1 MTYLRPGVLSLAVA
15 VAVSASMIAT
25 PALAGRRLQTKSV
38 HFLSYRH
45 AEFTQSEVTVMPAVG
60 DDQQSIPKSI
70 NTLYIDQ
77 NHDRTSYSI
86 HSVSFTDILYNIYGG
101 VSTVDQFETG
111 ENDVAQKYTKILKVD
126 NKGIFRFTH
135 NLGEEKLVIEVRGR
149 MTDEDSVWAVRRRL
163 VGIKLLEP
171 LTKIAHPQL
180 LHAVL
185 GAADDKAG
193 DLGAS
198 DHYVELAT
206 IEVEK
211 VAVNGRTF
219 MRLIAAGDQ
228 PPELQRLGQSLFVND
243 DVLLAAAASA
253 YIQVHV
259 LKIGLQQKALNEL
272 LAHNKPVGYVV
283 HVEGDKQL
291 CPVPSGYPKLEVAE
305 APGEVIVFH
314 GQKPNPH
321 DLTFVENIYN
331 LWKEAE
337 ADYTIP
343 SAATKVKKG
352 KVETYL
358 YVIRSR
364 QMAVLEE
371 IVARHGAEEPTTL
384 TNEDKRALNTL
395 ACYEFLQQALVSAT
409 PTLASPAAEFELTTE
424 HIRVASLA
432 ITPTWLQMQFAKY
445 FSFKSVLGDLLTNQ
459 DFVQSIL
466 NPVAAEL
473 RADVA
478 YQDDPFAAK
487 VTADMARQLIQRE
500 KILALKLRQKIEVKA
515 EHDLARSLS
524 LQEGLQNQLQKLQQE
539 VAEIPALKQEVRNAR
554 EKAIKIRNIELAEA
568 LGIDHWDDAQSP
580 EEQAIRIRERLNDK
594 DTVKTNLAAIE
605 GQLGI
610 TPDNENDLG
619 ARFQSIQQH
628 LSALIQPIHNRVH
641 ILTDSKEELEDIR
654 TPDHTKAMPEVVE
667 KLTAVEKAL
676 KMDDLDRKEDV
687 YDRRHAISEEIQTYI
702 TDVRQNAE
710 EEAQRIL
717 KIIEEIVGIKVNED
731 DGNAE
736 RLNRVRS
743 KLESDDVTEK
753 MLADIDYRVRK
764 KNIAPTY
771 ETGKLKLARLQG
783 RLNFLVED
791 ADELITKQQIV
802 LLKVVE
808 EKLNIDISENSAAE
822 ERGQHFIATL
832 ADVLKVKFRKDASLD
847 EKKDA
852 LSTKIWLLTDE
863 VDELYNHESVKRDRN
878 NEIALQLNIENY
890 KEDAP
895 LKDQNRLIT
904 ATLARLD
911 EEVFNAGQPDV
922 NERVAAIENELDRQM
937 ARLGPK
943 PRYVLDRELA
953 RAKVSIEEAETELEE
968 LHRKLDAVDRK
979 QVVFTDSTDVPTDR
993 DKYITALHKSLKR
1006 IHARFGLTQ
1015 NDNQTPEDLLND
1027 IERFLQE
1034 SEYYA
1039 EKRVG
1044 LIHQLNTN
1052 IRALKIPFEFDHDN
1066 YLEGSNYINAIRD
1079 YQASHGKDKVNHA
1092 EGELPETR
1100 RKYTQVTQF
1109 LHEHDFREME
1119 LASAKDEEKQ
1129 SQAPLDTENQAI
1141 DNSKDIDPKTKTK
1154 LEHNKEIMDKIVK
1167 ISKALETLED
1177 HEASLKVIENN
1188 LGLKPDSTA
1197 THDAR
1202 IDALRN
1208 KQLELGGDDGFGGK
1222 ILQLTRKQQNLKRAA
1237 EGKKAELEILREAL
1251 RAAEEAVEN
1260 DGGPFQYSPEE
1271 LKSFSEYFATHSACA
1286 NKITT
1291 LLQEGSI
1298 SKVELDNYIKAVR
1311 GVDGYQTVAEFE
1323 HLLGYKHGVDVPRF
1337 KVVVGILSD
1346 KGADEFMQTAFN
1358 PVTVA
1363 ASHPAG
1369 MKESVVGMK
1378 EYAAAVIANY
1388 VLDDIAFENGRRT
1401 AAFLCNL
1408 QDTLTPYTNVAGLS
1422 ESDLIKAIHN
1432 TLMLAHVAAVEWQL
1446 NDYWVKP
1453 SAFLVQAVTWYYTS
1467 YKPLLATHTV
1477 WQAND
1482 LSLSNMVFL
1491 YLLDL
1496 TNRGDYLHRML
1507 IPFQHWLQGYGVDL
1521 DRTGQY
1527 AYHSGIEQVS
1537 EVGGMVMPLG
1547 KAASSVIL
1555 LQTGAM
1561 LFARQHNANPHSY
1574 RSISRLTPE
1583 IVKSMGSGQGVQVPL
1598 LHRATPQKVKTLA
1611 SATAG
1616 LVLGPVATVGAYA
1629 HGLISGFTYA
1639 QTFGFALA
1647 SSLTFDFFMNDN
1659 KMLTQWLGGPL
1670 GRSLDKINR
1679 WKGMGETQDEFVKRT
1694 AIASP
1699 QRFNETDEAYTN
1711 RAKAGNRMHGWTRH
1725 ENYLQFRDRRDRTMK
1740 MFENSWE
1747 KYFRENVPKWS
1758 FSHAE
1763 SIPYSCTLGAL
1774 FESGTE
1780 APEEASTAMN
1790 AFLP

>member
-1 MTYLRPGVLSLAVA
+1 MTCLRPGVLSLAVA
-15 VAVSASMIAT
+15 IAVSAFMTGT

-38 HFLSYRH
+38 DFFSYEH
-45 AEFTQSEVTVMPAVG
+45 AEFTQSEVTVLPAVG

-70 NTLYIDQ
+70 TTLYIDPK
-77 NHDRTSYSI
+77 HDRTSYSI
-86 HSVSFTDILYNIYGG
+86 HSVGFTDILYNIKGG

-111 ENDVAQKYTKILKVD
+111 ENDVAQKYSKILKVG

-135 NLGEEKLVIEVRGR
+135 NLEEEKLVIEVRGT
-149 MTDEDSVWAVRRRL
+149 MTDQDSVSAVHRRL
-163 VGIKLLEP
+163 DGCRLLEF
-171 LTKIAHPQL
+171 TKIAHPQL

-185 GAADDKAG
+185 GVADDKAG

-219 MRLIAAGDQ
+219 TRLIAAGDQ

-253 YIQVHV
+253 YIQVHI
-259 LKIGLQQKALNEL
+259 LKRDLQQKALNKL

-283 HVEGDKQL
+283 HVKGDRPL
-291 CPVPSGYPKLEVAE
+291 YPVPSGYPKLEVAE

-321 DLTFVENIYN
+321 DITFVENLYN

-337 ADYTIP
+337 ADNPIP
-343 SAATKVKKG
+343 SVATIVRKG
-352 KVETYL
+352 KVETYQF
-358 YVIRSR
+358 VIQSR

-371 IVARHGAEEPTTL
+371 IAARHGTEQPMTF
-384 TNEDKRALNTL
+384 TNEDKQAINTL

-409 PTLASPAAEFELTTE
+409 PTQASPAAQFELTPE

-432 ITPTWLQMQFAKY
+432 ITPTWLQMQFADH
-445 FSFKSVLGDLLTNQ
+445 FSFKPVLGDLLTNQ
-459 DFVQSIL
+459 NFVQSIL
-466 NPVAAEL
+466 NPFAAESQT
-473 RADVA
+473 DVA
-478 YQDDPFAAK
+478 YQDDSFVAK
-487 VTADMARQLIQRE
+487 VSADMARQLIERE
-500 KILALKLRQKIEVKA
+500 EVQALQLIQNQA
-515 EHDLARSLS
+515 EHYLARTLS
-524 LQEGLQNQLQKLQQE
+524 LLEGRQNQLQKLQQE

-568 LGIDHWDDAQSP
+568 LGIDHWDDTQSL
-580 EEQAIRIRERLNDK
+580 EDQAIRIRERLNEK

-605 GQLGI
+605 GQLDI

-628 LSALIQPIHNRVH
+628 LSALIQPIHDRVN
-641 ILTDSKEELEDIR
+641 ILTDSKEKLEDIR
-654 TPDHTKAMPEVVE
+654 TPDHTKAMPEVLE
-667 KLTAVEKAL
+667 KLMALEKAL
-676 KMDDLDRKEDV
+676 KMDDLDRKDDV

-710 EEAQRIL
+710 EEALRIL

-743 KLESDDVTEK
+743 KLESNDVTEK

-863 VDELYNHESVKRDRN
+863 VGEFYDHESVKRDRN
-878 NEIALQLNIENY
+878 NEIARQLNIENY

-904 ATLARLD
+904 ATLEQLD

-922 NERVAAIENELDRQM
+922 NERIAAIENELDRLM

-968 LHRKLDAVDRK
+968 LHRKLDVVDRK

-993 DKYITALHKSLKR
+993 DKYITDLNKSLKQ

-1044 LIHQLNTN
+1044 LIHQLNTIIN
-1052 IRALKIPFEFDHDN
+1052 AVKIPFEFDYDN
-1066 YLEGSNYINAIRD
+1066 HLEGANYINAIRD

-1141 DNSKDIDPKTKTK
+1141 DNSKDIDSKTKTK

-1167 ISKALETLED
+1167 ISKALEALED
-1177 HEASLKVIENN
+1177 YEASLKAIENN

-1271 LKSFSEYFATHSACA
+1271 LKSFSEYFATHSASA
-1286 NKITT
+1286 NKIIT

-1298 SKVELDNYIKAVR
+1298 SKVEFENYIKAVR

-1323 HLLGYKHGVDVPRF
+1323 HFLGYKQGVDVPRF

-1346 KGADEFMQTAFN
+1346 EGVDEFIQTAFN
-1358 PVTVA
+1358 PVTLTA
-1363 ASHPAG
+1363 THPAG

-1378 EYAAAVIANY
+1378 EYAAAIIANY

-1401 AAFLCNL
+1401 AAFLNNI
-1408 QDTLTPYTNVAGLS
+1408 QDTLTPHANVAGLS

-1432 TLMLAHVAAVEWQL
+1432 TLMLAHVAAADWQL
-1446 NDYWVKP
+1446 WDYWVKP

-1477 WQAND
+1477 WQATD
-1482 LSLSNMVFL
+1482 LSLSNMAFL

-1496 TNRGDYLHRML
+1496 TNRGDYLHRMP

-1561 LFARQHNANPHSY
+1561 LFARQHYANPHRY
-1574 RSISRLTPE
+1574 RSVSRLMPE

-1598 LHRATPQKVKTLA
+1598 LHRATPHKVKTLV
-1611 SATAG
+1611 STTAG

-1629 HGLISGFTYA
+1629 HGFISGLTYA

-1647 SSLTFDFFMNDN
+1647 SSLTFDFFLNDN
-1659 KMLTQWLGGPL
+1659 KLLTQWLGGPL
-1670 GRSLDKINR
+1670 GRSLDKMNR
-1679 WKGMGETQDEFVKRT
+1679 WTGVGETQDEFVKRT

-1711 RAKAGNRMHGWTRH
+1711 RVKAGNRMHGWTRH